1 MFSSYFK
8 NFHPKE
14 FSEKFFTLLS
24 TLIPDPEVDIDTQL
38 LSTIYNKISTNI
50 NFDANILVKFW
61 IMKGYSPS
69 NLLSLLDQ
77 KLLTLN
83 TWEWICYDAKLRGD
97 IILEKEA
104 EKYLS
109 NNTAELSNQGLFFN
123 IEHWLFLFDPRTS
136 YTSSI
141 RSEAKKSLESLFKEN
156 DYPYH
161 SVFSWMLVIEREW
174 ENLHEPE
181 DIQELAKLLSSN
193 DWDYLGSYWEL
204 TVLNDLV
211 RLQLDFS
218 DITNATITL
227 SQLKNILED
236 SPLFLGIVLR
246 HEGKFNFMEN
256 HEEEGD
262 ALLISSIYYFTQSN
276 NYKQILFTQFL
287 QVKLWSVKSKKR
299 TSELLNTI
307 SLDIINKVNDPWIF
321 GNYHLMLANIA
332 VAKSQYTQASNHYVI
347 GIENI
352 RNSYDKIT
360 YWHAL
365 IDYGF

>member
-24 TLIPDPEVDIDTQL
+24 ALIPDPEVDIDTQL

-50 NFDANILVKFW
+50 KFDANILVKFW

-97 IILEKEA
+97 TILEKEA

-181 DIQELAKLLSSN
+181 DIQQLAKL
-193 DWDYLGSYWEL
+193 
-204 TVLNDLV
+204 
-211 RLQLDFS
+211 
-218 DITNATITL
+218 
-227 SQLKNILED
+227 
-236 SPLFLGIVLR
+236 
-246 HEGKFNFMEN
+246 
-256 HEEEGD
+256 
-262 ALLISSIYYFTQSN
+262 
-276 NYKQILFTQFL
+276 
-287 QVKLWSVKSKKR
+287 
-299 TSELLNTI
+299 
-307 SLDIINKVNDPWIF
+307 
-321 GNYHLMLANIA
+321 
-332 VAKSQYTQASNHYVI
+332 
-347 GIENI
+347 
-352 RNSYDKIT
+352 
-360 YWHAL
+360 
-365 IDYGF
+365 